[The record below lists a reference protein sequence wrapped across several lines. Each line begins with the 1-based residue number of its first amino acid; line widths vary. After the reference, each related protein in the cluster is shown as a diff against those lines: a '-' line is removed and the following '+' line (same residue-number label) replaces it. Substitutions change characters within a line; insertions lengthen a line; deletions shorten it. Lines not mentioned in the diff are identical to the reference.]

1 MVFSVASVSV
11 RIAIVK
17 GPKVIKVRSLSRFI
31 GASAVFF
38 AVGACLCTSSSA
50 RAQDS
55 RNDQLEN
62 DKEIDQIV
70 VVAHKDERSIREI
83 AATVTVLSRADLN
96 NELATSIGDVFRYIP
111 GVDYEAAGTRFG
123 TEGINIRG
131 IGGNRVAILVD
142 GVPLSDQFD
151 TGSFSNATRD
161 FIDAGLVQ
169 NIEVLHGP
177 ASALYGS
184 SAIGGVVSVRTPDP
198 SDLARGGNS
207 GGDFLGTWRGADSS
221 THGQAMFAAGDD
233 SLGVLAGFS
242 WRDGQELESAAAESG
257 IDTRDYAR
265 QTALIKLVADDRWGK
280 TWRASV
286 IHQESDTTSDLNSM
300 LGTGRFRSTTAL
312 EGDDSYE
319 MDVVNLAYEF
329 GSADGWVDSGVVR
342 SFYEVAS
349 IEQLTL
355 DERAAARTPVSIDR
369 LFAYDQEIRGIELN
383 FWKNFGGET
392 FSHRLGFGLEYRDRT
407 TEEFRDGLS
416 TDLATGAQT
425 SVLLGEVFP
434 LRDFP
439 ISKTTETA
447 AFIEDTISFGDWRVI
462 AAVRADQYEL
472 SPEVDALYLEDFPDY
487 ETVELRESDL
497 SPKLGVIYTV
507 TPEID
512 LYVQYS
518 HGFRAPPYSDANIS
532 LEIPVFGFRAIPNP
546 DLKSESSDG
555 FDVGIRWQGVR
566 SSARLSAFRTSYD
579 DFIESKINLGVDPAT
594 GLMIFQSQNI
604 RETEIEG
611 LEAGWST
618 RFGSNEAF
626 GFDGSAYYARG
637 DNLDSGQALNS
648 VGPAQGI
655 LGLSWF
661 SPKQSTQVRLKA
673 SFTDAYDRRDETSGE
688 VFKPAGHAVFDLF
701 VTQSLGNR
709 AVVRAGLHNLTD
721 RTYWNWS
728 DVRSVKPN
736 DPILPFLAQAGR
748 TASVSLNVVW

>member
-1 MVFSVASVSV
+1 M
-11 RIAIVK
+11 
-17 GPKVIKVRSLSRFI
+17 RSLSRLF
-31 GASAVFF
+31 GAPAAAIAAGVF
-38 AVGACLCTSSSA
+38 LCTSGPA
-50 RAQDS
+50 RAQDPI
-55 RNDQLEN
+55 DDPLEN
-62 DKEIDQIV
+62 GEAIDQIV
-70 VVAHKDERSIREI
+70 VVAHKDARSIREI

-96 NELATSIGDVFRYIP
+96 NELATSISDIFRYVP

-151 TGSFSNATRD
+151 SGSFSNATRD

-169 NIEVLHGP
+169 GIEVLHGP

-198 SDLARGGNS
+198 SDIIRSERS
-207 GGDFLGTWRGADSS
+207 GGDFLGTWRDADSS
-221 THGQAMFAAGDD
+221 MHGQAMFAAGDE
-233 SLGVLAGFS
+233 SLGILAGYS
-242 WRDGQELESAAAESG
+242 WRDGQELDSAAGADG
-257 IDTRDYAR
+257 IDTKDYER
-265 QTALIKLVADDRWGK
+265 QTALFKLVADDRWGR
-280 TWRASV
+280 TWRASL
-286 IHQESDTTSDLNSM
+286 IHQDANTISDLNSM
-300 LGTGRFRSTTAL
+300 LGAGRFRSTTAL
-312 EGDDSYE
+312 EGDDSYK

-329 GSADGWVDSGVVR
+329 GSPDSWIDSGVVR
-342 SFYEVAS
+342 GFYELAS
-349 IEQLTL
+349 VEQITL

-369 LFAYDQEIRGIELN
+369 FFSYEQEIRGIELN
-383 FWKNFGGET
+383 LWKNFAGET
-392 FSHRLGFGLEYRDRT
+392 FSHRLGFGLEYRDRM

-416 TDLATGAQT
+416 TNLATGEQT
-425 SVLLGEVFP
+425 NVLLGEVFP

-447 AFIEDTISFGDWRVI
+447 VFIEDTISFGDWRVI

-497 SPKLGVIYTV
+497 SPKVGVIYML

-512 LYVQYS
+512 VYVQYS

-579 DFIESKINLGVDPAT
+579 DFIESKINLGVDPVT

-611 LEAGWST
+611 LEAGWTT
-618 RFGSNEAF
+618 RFGRNESF

-637 DNLDSGQALNS
+637 DNLDSGQPLNS
-648 VGPAQGI
+648 VGPAQGV

-661 SPKQSTQVRLKA
+661 SPNESRQVRLKGT
-673 SFTDAYDRRDETSGE
+673 FTDAFDRRDESSGE

-701 VTQSLGNR
+701 VTQRLGNR
-709 AVVRAGLHNLTD
+709 AIIRAGLHNLTD

-728 DVRSVKPN
+728 DVRGVKPS

-748 TASVSLNVVW
+748 SASVSLNVVW